1 LLAVK
6 LRALNVRWNL
16 SINNQSSLLLGVCP
30 TVLSGEY
37 DPKLVF
43 LQIDTSTPKLIV
55 MSMNKQEGNIE
66 LTLPMLVGCI
76 PVRGQ

>member
-1 LLAVK
+1 LAVK

-30 TVLSGEY
+30 TVLSSEY
-37 DPKLVF
+37 NPKLVS

-55 MSMNKQEGNIE
+55 MSMNKQEGNFGM
-66 LTLPMLVGCI
+66 TLPMLVGCI